1 LIGLTESLAWEV
13 GNYNIKVIA
22 ICPGEVDT
30 KMQQDVDPDYYT
42 KNKDKMPKPNQVAER
57 IIDMIFDHESKY
69 DNGQSIDVG

>member
-1 LIGLTESLAWEV
+1 MIGLTESLAWEV